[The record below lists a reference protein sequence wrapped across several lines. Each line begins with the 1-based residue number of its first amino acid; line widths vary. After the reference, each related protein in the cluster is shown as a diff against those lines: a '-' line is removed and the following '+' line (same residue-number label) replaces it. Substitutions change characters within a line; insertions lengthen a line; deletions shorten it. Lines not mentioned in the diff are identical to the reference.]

1 MIAMNKK
8 ISDDNYFRLIKPMV
22 VKNILRFY
30 QSTVRTGKF
39 AHRQNNYRNYMLET
53 RKFNNY
59 FDIPESYI
67 EAISICKTSYIE
79 EEVFNTIGKF
89 FKEQDYIYLLPIFL
103 IHKSDNIPLGIY
115 SIDFIDGVLYKF
127 EELNN
132 IICNKDLMEE
142 DFNMCI
148 SYFLDIKQCSLIDEE
163 LGFINGI
170 IQIGRLYENIE
181 QVSRQNNMSTYSKF
195 IPQQS
200 FTHDLGINC
209 REQLFIKNQI
219 LRENS

>member
-8 ISDDNYFRLIKPMV
+8 VADDYYLKLIKPSV
-22 VKNILRFY
+22 IKNILRFY
-30 QSTVRTGKF
+30 QSTVRTREIEDKW
-39 AHRQNNYRNYMLET
+39 NNYRNYILKT
-53 RKFNNY
+53 RIFNNY

-67 EAISICKTSYIE
+67 EAISICKASKVE
-79 EEVFNTIGKF
+79 EEIFSKIGEFLKG
-89 FKEQDYIYLLPIFL
+89 QDYIYLLPIFI
-103 IHKSDNIPLGIY
+103 IHKSDNIPSGIY
-115 SIDFIDGVLYKF
+115 SIDFINGILYKF
-127 EELNN
+127 EELSN
-132 IICNKDLMEE
+132 IICNKDLLEE
-142 DFNMCI
+142 DFNVCI
-148 SYFLDIKQCSLIDEE
+148 SYFIDINECSLIDEE

-181 QVSRQNNMSTYSKF
+181 QISLENNISTSSKF

-219 LRENS
+219 LRGI